1 MTLAQ
6 VMEMRR
12 LTPGMSELLHHIG
25 EKIEADVCAPY
36 LRTARLLERRGFL
49 AMIKR
54 STDGFTSFRLTEA
67 GREALSGRV
76 AAHGA
81 RHTTAH
87 FPPADAI
94 FGAKKPT
101 RQNRRLQPKIRC
113 SSLAFGRRFP
123 PNCRLFQPPLGIDMT
138 GLYGPR

>member
-87 FPPADAI
+87 FPP
-94 FGAKKPT
+94 PT
-101 RQNRRLQPKIRC
+101 RFLGPKNRRGKIDGC
-113 SSLAFGRRFP
+113 SQRSGVRRWLLAGVFRQIVGYFNRH
-123 PNCRLFQPPLGIDMT
+123 
-138 GLYGPR
+138 